1 MYDIIYIERNKQ
13 KNFTSTNCNF
23 TSIFLVTL
31 LSFNLYANVFI
42 YDADP
47 LAGSSQ
53 FILILSG
60 AFAAMIG
67 NLYNVSYKDVVN
79 SISNSIKSV
88 TPALIILLWVG
99 ALAGTWMISGIIPS
113 MVYYGLKILDPNI
126 FLPACIIICSII
138 SVATGSSWTTSATV
152 GIALVGIGKALE
164 IPAGMVGG
172 AVIAGA
178 YFGDKLSPLSD
189 TTNLAAAVS
198 KVDLFKHIKYLT
210 YTTIPSISIT
220 LIVFIILGINQSSSG
235 VTDNSYL
242 INTIENTFNISLVLF
257 IVPII
262 VLIMIVKK
270 TPPIKALTIGTLL
283 GALFAILFQPQIIN
297 ELSDSSN
304 SSIIASY
311 KVLIDT
317 ITSDVSI
324 TTESEILNELFSTGG
339 MIGML
344 NTIFLVMATMIFGGS
359 MDAIGAIKSIS
370 KALLNL
376 ADNIF
381 KLFASTVASCLAL
394 NLTASDQYLSIVVSG
409 KMFEKAFEDKGLAPE
424 NLSRTLEDSATVTS
438 ALIPWNSCGAY
449 HSSVLG
455 VSVGEYF
462 IYAIFNW
469 ISPFMTLI
477 YAALKIKIRTLGIK
491 NQ

>member
-1 MYDIIYIERNKQ
+1 MEDTSKKIIPLQIAILPL
-13 KNFTSTNCNF
+13 
-23 TSIFLVTL
+23 IFLVTL

-235 VTDNSYL
+235 VTDNSFL
-242 INTIENTFNISLVLF
+242 INTIENTFNISPVLF

-394 NLTASDQYLSIVVSG
+394 NLTASDQYLSIDVSG
-409 KMFEKAFEDKGLAPE
+409 KMFEKAFEDKDLAPE

-477 YAALKIKIRTLGIK
+477 YAALRIKIRTLGIK

>member
-1 MYDIIYIERNKQ
+1 MEDTSKKIIPLQIAILPL
-13 KNFTSTNCNF
+13 
-23 TSIFLVTL
+23 IFLVTL

-220 LIVFIILGINQSSSG
+220 LIVFIILGINQSSNG
-235 VTDNSYL
+235 LTDNSFL

-270 TPPIKALTIGTLL
+270 TPPIKALTIGTIL

-304 SSIIASY
+304 RSIIASY

-317 ITSDVSI
+317 ITSDVSV
-324 TTESEILNELFSTGG
+324 TTESEILNELFSTSG

-409 KMFEKAFEDKGLAPE
+409 KMFEKAFEDKDLAPE

-455 VSVGEYF
+455 ISVGEYF

-477 YAALKIKIRTLGIK
+477 YAALRIKIRTLGIK

>member
-1 MYDIIYIERNKQ
+1 MEDTSKKIIPLQIAILPL
-13 KNFTSTNCNF
+13 
-23 TSIFLVTL
+23 IFLVTL

-220 LIVFIILGINQSSSG
+220 LIVFIILGINQSSNG
-235 VTDNSYL
+235 VTDNSFL

-304 SSIIASY
+304 RSIIASY

-409 KMFEKAFEDKGLAPE
+409 KMFEKAFEDKDLAPE

-477 YAALKIKIRTLGIK
+477 YAALRIKIRTLGIK

>member
-1 MYDIIYIERNKQ
+1 MEDTSKKIIPLQIAILPL
-13 KNFTSTNCNF
+13 
-23 TSIFLVTL
+23 IFLVTL

-220 LIVFIILGINQSSSG
+220 LIVFIILGLNQSSNG
-235 VTDNSYL
+235 VTDNSFL

-270 TPPIKALTIGTLL
+270 TPPIRALTIGTLL

-477 YAALKIKIRTLGIK
+477 YAALRIKIRTLGIK

>member
-1 MYDIIYIERNKQ
+1 M
-13 KNFTSTNCNF
+13 KNSN
-23 TSIFLVTL
+23 SAGLSIGVALLPIIFLVSL
-31 LSFNLYANVFI
+31 LSINVFI
-42 YDADP
+42 YGDDS
-47 LAGSSQ
+47 LNGTNQ

-60 AFAAMIG
+60 LFGASIG
-67 NLYNVSYKDVVN
+67 FIYKVSYKKILT
-79 SISNSIKSV
+79 SISNSVKSV
-88 TPALIILLWVG
+88 TGALLILLFVG
-99 ALAGTWMISGIIPS
+99 ALAGTWMISGIIPA

-152 GIALVGIGKALE
+152 GIALVGIGKALG

-189 TTNLAAAVS
+189 TTNLAAAVT

-220 LIVFIILGINQSSSG
+220 LIVFIILGFLQVSG
-235 VTDNSYL
+235 GTTDNTYL
-242 INTIENTFNISLVLF
+242 LNAISEKFNISLALF
-257 IVPII
+257 LVPLL

-270 TPPIKALTIGTLL
+270 TPPLIALVIGTLV
-283 GALFAILFQPQIIN
+283 GALFSLIFQPQIIS
-297 ELSDSSN
+297 ELSGVTN
-304 SSIIASY
+304 SS
-311 KVLIDT
+311 LIDSYIVIMNT
-317 ITSDVSI
+317 ITGEI
-324 TTESEILNELFSTGG
+324 NIETNNEILNDLFSTGG
-339 MIGML
+339 MLGMM
-344 NTIFLVMATMIFGGS
+344 NTIFLVIGTMVFGGV
-359 MDAIGAIKSIS
+359 MDAIGALKTIS
-370 KALLNL
+370 KALLKW
-376 ADNIF
+376 ADNTF

-394 NLTASDQYLSIVVSG
+394 NVSASDQYLSIVVSG

-469 ISPFMTLI
+469 ISPFMTLL
-477 YAALKIKIRTLGIK
+477 YAALRIKIRTLGIK

>member
-1 MYDIIYIERNKQ
+1 M
-13 KNFTSTNCNF
+13 T
-23 TSIFLVTL
+23 
-31 LSFNLYANVFI
+31 
-42 YDADP
+42 
-47 LAGSSQ
+47 
-53 FILILSG
+53 
-60 AFAAMIG
+60 
-67 NLYNVSYKDVVN
+67 
-79 SISNSIKSV
+79 
-88 TPALIILLWVG
+88 
-99 ALAGTWMISGIIPS
+99 
-113 MVYYGLKILDPNI
+113 
-126 FLPACIIICSII
+126 
-138 SVATGSSWTTSATV
+138 
-152 GIALVGIGKALE
+152 
-164 IPAGMVGG
+164 
-172 AVIAGA
+172 
-178 YFGDKLSPLSD
+178 
-189 TTNLAAAVS
+189 
-198 KVDLFKHIKYLT
+198 H
-210 YTTIPSISIT
+210 TTIPSISIT
-220 LIVFIILGINQSSSG
+220 LIVFIILGIYQTSNG
-235 VTDNSYL
+235 VTDNSFL
-242 INTIENTFNISLVLF
+242 IETIENTFNISLILF

-304 SSIIASY
+304 NTIIASY
-311 KVLIDT
+311 KVVIDT
-317 ITSDVSI
+317 ITSNVSI
-324 TTESEILNELFSTGG
+324 TTESGILNELFSTGG

-370 KALLNL
+370 KALLNW

-409 KMFEKAFEDKGLAPE
+409 KMFEKAYKDKKLAPE

-469 ISPFMTLI
+469 ISPFMTLL
-477 YAALKIKIRTLGIK
+477 YAAFRIKIRTLANK
-491 NQ
+491 N

>member
-1 MYDIIYIERNKQ
+1 MEDTSKKIIPLQIAILPL
-13 KNFTSTNCNF
+13 
-23 TSIFLVTL
+23 IFLVTL

-220 LIVFIILGINQSSSG
+220 LIVFIILGINQSSIG
-235 VTDNSYL
+235 VTDNSFL

-270 TPPIKALTIGTLL
+270 TPPIKALTLGTLL
-283 GALFAILFQPQIIN
+283 GALFAVLFQPQIIN

-477 YAALKIKIRTLGIK
+477 YAALRIKIRTLGIK

>member
-1 MYDIIYIERNKQ
+1 M
-13 KNFTSTNCNF
+13 KNSSNVNL
-23 TSIFLVTL
+23 SIGVALLPIIFLVLL
-31 LSFNLYANVFI
+31 LSINVFI
-42 YDADP
+42 YGDDS
-47 LAGSSQ
+47 LNGTNQ

-60 AFAAMIG
+60 LFGASIG
-67 NLYNVSYKDVVN
+67 FIYKISYKKILT
-79 SISNSIKSV
+79 SISNSVKSV
-88 TPALIILLWVG
+88 TGALLILLFVG
-99 ALAGTWMISGIIPS
+99 ALAGTWMISGIIPA

-126 FLPACIIICSII
+126 FLPACIVICSII

-152 GIALVGIGKALE
+152 GIALVGIGKALG

-172 AVIAGA
+172 AVIAGG

-189 TTNLAAAVS
+189 TTNLAAAVTR
-198 KVDLFKHIKYLT
+198 VDLFKHIKYLT
-210 YTTIPSISIT
+210 YTTIPSITIT
-220 LIVFIILGINQSSSG
+220 LIVFIILGFLQVSDG
-235 VTDNSYL
+235 TTDNTYL
-242 INTIENTFNISLVLF
+242 LNAISEKFNISLALF
-257 IVPII
+257 IVPLL

-270 TPPIKALTIGTLL
+270 TPPLIALVIGTLA
-283 GALFAILFQPQIIN
+283 GALFSLIFQPQIIN
-297 ELSDSSN
+297 ELSGATSSN
-304 SSIIASY
+304 IVDSY
-311 KVLIDT
+311 IVIMNT
-317 ITSDVSI
+317 ITGQISI
-324 TTESEILNELFSTGG
+324 ETNNEILNDLFSTGG
-339 MIGML
+339 MLGMM
-344 NTIFLVMATMIFGGS
+344 NTIFLVIGTMVFGGV
-359 MDAIGAIKSIS
+359 MDAIGALKTIS
-370 KALLNL
+370 KSLLEW
-376 ADNIF
+376 ADNTF

-394 NLTASDQYLSIVVSG
+394 NVSASDQYLSIVVSG

-477 YAALKIKIRTLGIK
+477 YAALRIKIRTLGIK

>member
-1 MYDIIYIERNKQ
+1 MEDTSKKIIPLQIAILPL
-13 KNFTSTNCNF
+13 
-23 TSIFLVTL
+23 IFLVTL

-235 VTDNSYL
+235 ITDNSFL
-242 INTIENTFNISLVLF
+242 INTIENTFNISLILF

-270 TPPIKALTIGTLL
+270 TPPIKALTVGTLL

-311 KVLIDT
+311 KVLIET

-477 YAALKIKIRTLGIK
+477 YAALRIKIRTLGIK

>member
-1 MYDIIYIERNKQ
+1 MEDTSKKIIPLQIAILPL
-13 KNFTSTNCNF
+13 
-23 TSIFLVTL
+23 IFLVTL

-60 AFAAMIG
+60 AFAALIG
-67 NLYNVSYKDVVN
+67 HRYNVSYKDVIN

-138 SVATGSSWTTSATV
+138 SVATGSSWTTAATV

-235 VTDNSYL
+235 VTDNSFL

-270 TPPIKALTIGTLL
+270 TPPIKALTVGTLL

-304 SSIIASY
+304 RSIIASY

-477 YAALKIKIRTLGIK
+477 YAALRIKIRTLGIK

>member
-1 MYDIIYIERNKQ
+1 MKE
-13 KNFTSTNCNF
+13 TNRRILPLQVAILPL
-23 TSIFLVTL
+23 IFLVTL

-60 AFAAMIG
+60 AFAALIG
-67 NLYNVSYKDVVN
+67 HRYNVSYKDVIN

-126 FLPACIIICSII
+126 FLPACIVICSII

-152 GIALVGIGKALE
+152 GIALVGIGKALG

-220 LIVFIILGINQSSSG
+220 LIVFIILGIYQTSNG
-235 VTDNSYL
+235 VTDNSFL
-242 INTIENTFNISLVLF
+242 IETIENTFNISLILF

-304 SSIIASY
+304 NTIIASY
-311 KVLIDT
+311 KVVIDT
-317 ITSDVSI
+317 ITSNVSI

-370 KALLNL
+370 KALLNW

-409 KMFEKAFEDKGLAPE
+409 KMFEKAYKDKKLAPE

-469 ISPFMTLI
+469 ISPFMTLLF
-477 YAALKIKIRTLGIK
+477 AAFRIKIRTLANK
-491 NQ
+491 N

>member
-1 MYDIIYIERNKQ
+1 LEDTSKKIIPLQIAILPL
-13 KNFTSTNCNF
+13 
-23 TSIFLVTL
+23 IFLVTL

-235 VTDNSYL
+235 VTDNSFL

-270 TPPIKALTIGTLL
+270 TPPIKALTVGTLL

-477 YAALKIKIRTLGIK
+477 YAALRIKIRTLGIK

>member
-1 MYDIIYIERNKQ
+1 
-13 KNFTSTNCNF
+13 
-23 TSIFLVTL
+23 
-31 LSFNLYANVFI
+31 
-42 YDADP
+42 
-47 LAGSSQ
+47 
-53 FILILSG
+53 
-60 AFAAMIG
+60 
-67 NLYNVSYKDVVN
+67 
-79 SISNSIKSV
+79 
-88 TPALIILLWVG
+88 
-99 ALAGTWMISGIIPS
+99 MISGIIPS

-220 LIVFIILGINQSSSG
+220 LIVFIILGINQSSNG
-235 VTDNSYL
+235 LTDNSFL

-270 TPPIKALTIGTLL
+270 TPPIKALTIGTIL

-304 SSIIASY
+304 RSIIASY

-317 ITSDVSI
+317 ITSDVSV
-324 TTESEILNELFSTGG
+324 TTESEILNELFSTSG

-409 KMFEKAFEDKGLAPE
+409 KMFEKAFEDKDLAPE

-455 VSVGEYF
+455 ISVGEYF

-477 YAALKIKIRTLGIK
+477 YAALRIKIRTLGIK

>member
-1 MYDIIYIERNKQ
+1 LEDTSKKIIPLQIAILPL
-13 KNFTSTNCNF
+13 
-23 TSIFLVTL
+23 IFLVTL

-235 VTDNSYL
+235 VTDNSFL

-270 TPPIKALTIGTLL
+270 TPPIKALTLGTLL
-283 GALFAILFQPQIIN
+283 GALFAVLFQPQIIN

-317 ITSDVSI
+317 ITSNVSI

-477 YAALKIKIRTLGIK
+477 YAALRIKIRTLGIK
-491 NQ
+491 NL

>member
-1 MYDIIYIERNKQ
+1 MEDTSKKIIPLQIAILPL
-13 KNFTSTNCNF
+13 
-23 TSIFLVTL
+23 IFLVTL

-235 VTDNSYL
+235 ITDNSFL
-242 INTIENTFNISLVLF
+242 INTIENTFNISLILF
-257 IVPII
+257 IAPII

-270 TPPIKALTIGTLL
+270 TPPIKALTVGTLL

-311 KVLIDT
+311 KVLIET

-477 YAALKIKIRTLGIK
+477 YAALRIKIRTLGIK

>member
-1 MYDIIYIERNKQ
+1 MEDTSKKIIPLQIAILPL
-13 KNFTSTNCNF
+13 
-23 TSIFLVTL
+23 IFLVTL

-235 VTDNSYL
+235 VTDNSFL
-242 INTIENTFNISLVLF
+242 INTIENTFNISLILF

-270 TPPIKALTIGTLL
+270 TPPIKALTVGTLL

-370 KALLNL
+370 KALLKL

-409 KMFEKAFEDKGLAPE
+409 KMFENAFEDKGLAPE

-477 YAALKIKIRTLGIK
+477 YAALRIKIRTLGIK

>member
-1 MYDIIYIERNKQ
+1 M
-13 KNFTSTNCNF
+13 KNSN
-23 TSIFLVTL
+23 SAGLSIGVALLPIIFLVLL
-31 LSFNLYANVFI
+31 LSINVFI
-42 YDADP
+42 YGDDS
-47 LAGSSQ
+47 LNGTNQ

-60 AFAAMIG
+60 LFGASIG
-67 NLYNVSYKDVVN
+67 FIYKVSYKKILT
-79 SISNSIKSV
+79 SISNSVKSV
-88 TPALIILLWVG
+88 TGALLILLFVG
-99 ALAGTWMISGIIPS
+99 ALAGTWMISGIIPA

-152 GIALVGIGKALE
+152 GIALVGIGKALG

-189 TTNLAAAVS
+189 TTNLAAAVT

-220 LIVFIILGINQSSSG
+220 LIVFIILGFLQVSDG
-235 VTDNSYL
+235 TTDNTYL
-242 INTIENTFNISLVLF
+242 LNAISEKFNISLALF
-257 IVPII
+257 LVPLL

-270 TPPIKALTIGTLL
+270 TPPLIALVIGTLV
-283 GALFAILFQPQIIN
+283 GALFSLIFQPQIIS
-297 ELSDSSN
+297 ELSGVKN
-304 SSIIASY
+304 SS
-311 KVLIDT
+311 LIDSYIVIMNT
-317 ITSDVSI
+317 ITGEI
-324 TTESEILNELFSTGG
+324 NIETNNEILNDLFSTGG
-339 MIGML
+339 MLGMM
-344 NTIFLVMATMIFGGS
+344 NTIFLVIGTMVFGGV
-359 MDAIGAIKSIS
+359 MDAIGALKTIS
-370 KALLNL
+370 KALLKW
-376 ADNIF
+376 ADNTF

-394 NLTASDQYLSIVVSG
+394 NVSASDQYLSIVVSG

-469 ISPFMTLI
+469 ISPFMTLL
-477 YAALKIKIRTLGIK
+477 YAALRIKIRTLGIK

>member
-1 MYDIIYIERNKQ
+1 
-13 KNFTSTNCNF
+13 
-23 TSIFLVTL
+23 
-31 LSFNLYANVFI
+31 
-42 YDADP
+42 
-47 LAGSSQ
+47 
-53 FILILSG
+53 
-60 AFAAMIG
+60 
-67 NLYNVSYKDVVN
+67 
-79 SISNSIKSV
+79 
-88 TPALIILLWVG
+88 
-99 ALAGTWMISGIIPS
+99 

-235 VTDNSYL
+235 VTDNSFL

-283 GALFAILFQPQIIN
+283 GALIAILFQPQIIN

-477 YAALKIKIRTLGIK
+477 YAALRIKIRTLGIK

>member
-1 MYDIIYIERNKQ
+1 MEDTSKKIIPLQIAILPL
-13 KNFTSTNCNF
+13 
-23 TSIFLVTL
+23 IFLVVL

-67 NLYNVSYKDVVN
+67 NLYNVSYKDVIN

-235 VTDNSYL
+235 VTDNSFL
-242 INTIENTFNISLVLF
+242 INTIENTFNISLILF

-270 TPPIKALTIGTLL
+270 TPPIKALTLGTLL
-283 GALFAILFQPQIIN
+283 GALFAVLFQPQIIN

-477 YAALKIKIRTLGIK
+477 YAALRIKIRTLGIK

>member
-1 MYDIIYIERNKQ
+1 MIL
-13 KNFTSTNCNF
+13 STLKETNRRILPLQIAILPL
-23 TSIFLVTL
+23 IFLVTL

-60 AFAAMIG
+60 AFAALIG
-67 NLYNVSYKDVVN
+67 HRYNVSYKDVIN

-235 VTDNSYL
+235 VTDNSFL

-270 TPPIKALTIGTLL
+270 TPPIKALTVGTLL

-304 SSIIASY
+304 NSIIASSRHTPP
-311 KVLIDT
+311 VGFDGELIITPFMDELIFDFKSSKSGSKFLSGIVSTRIGFASAILTNSGNETQYGEKT
-317 ITSDVSI
+317 ITLSFG
-324 TTESEILNELFSTGG
+324 LNIAWHALYRLCFSPFDTR
-339 MIGML
+339 
-344 NTIFLVMATMIFGGS
+344 IFL
-359 MDAIGAIKSIS
+359 
-370 KALLNL
+370 
-376 ADNIF
+376 
-381 KLFASTVASCLAL
+381 
-394 NLTASDQYLSIVVSG
+394 
-409 KMFEKAFEDKGLAPE
+409 GL
-424 NLSRTLEDSATVTS
+424 
-438 ALIPWNSCGAY
+438 
-449 HSSVLG
+449 
-455 VSVGEYF
+455 
-462 IYAIFNW
+462 
-469 ISPFMTLI
+469 
-477 YAALKIKIRTLGIK
+477 
-491 NQ
+491 

>member
-1 MYDIIYIERNKQ
+1 MLPL
-13 KNFTSTNCNF
+13 
-23 TSIFLVTL
+23 IFLVTL

-60 AFAAMIG
+60 AFAGMIG
-67 NLYNVSYKDVVN
+67 HRYNISYKDVIS

-126 FLPACIIICSII
+126 FLPACIVICSII

-152 GIALVGIGKALE
+152 GIALVGIGKALG

-220 LIVFIILGINQSSSG
+220 LIVFIVLGIYQTSNG
-235 VTDNSYL
+235 VTDNSFL
-242 INTIENTFNISLVLF
+242 IETIENTFNISLILF

-304 SSIIASY
+304 TTIIASY
-311 KVLIDT
+311 KVVIDT
-317 ITSDVSI
+317 ITSNVSI

-344 NTIFLVMATMIFGGS
+344 NTIFLVIATMIFGGS

-370 KALLNL
+370 KALLNW

-477 YAALKIKIRTLGIK
+477 YAALRIKIRTLGIK

>member
-1 MYDIIYIERNKQ
+1 MEDTSKKIIPLQIAILPL
-13 KNFTSTNCNF
+13 
-23 TSIFLVTL
+23 IFLVTL

-189 TTNLAAAVS
+189 TTNLAAAIS

-220 LIVFIILGINQSSSG
+220 LIVFIILGINQSSNG
-235 VTDNSYL
+235 VTDNSLL

-283 GALFAILFQPQIIN
+283 GAVIAILFQPQIIN

-477 YAALKIKIRTLGIK
+477 YAALRIKIRTLGIK

>member
-1 MYDIIYIERNKQ
+1 L
-13 KNFTSTNCNF
+13 KNSN
-23 TSIFLVTL
+23 SAVLSIGVALLPIIFLVLL
-31 LSFNLYANVFI
+31 LSINVFI
-42 YDADP
+42 YGDDS
-47 LAGSSQ
+47 LNGTNQ

-60 AFAAMIG
+60 LFGASIG
-67 NLYNVSYKDVVN
+67 FIYKVSYKKILI
-79 SISNSIKSV
+79 SISNSVKSV
-88 TPALIILLWVG
+88 TGALLILLFVG
-99 ALAGTWMISGIIPS
+99 ALAGTWMISGIIPA

-152 GIALVGIGKALE
+152 GIALVGIGKALG

-189 TTNLAAAVS
+189 TTNLAAAVT

-220 LIVFIILGINQSSSG
+220 LIVFIILGFLQVSDG
-235 VTDNSYL
+235 TTDNTYL
-242 INTIENTFNISLVLF
+242 LNAISEKFNISLVLF
-257 IVPII
+257 IVPLL

-270 TPPIKALTIGTLL
+270 TPPLIALVIGTLA
-283 GALFAILFQPQIIN
+283 GALFSLIFQPQIIN
-297 ELSDSSN
+297 ELSGGTNFSIVDSY
-304 SSIIASY
+304 IVIM
-311 KVLIDT
+311 DT
-317 ITSDVSI
+317 ITGEI
-324 TTESEILNELFSTGG
+324 NIETNNMILNDLFSTGG
-339 MIGML
+339 MLGMM
-344 NTIFLVMATMIFGGS
+344 NTIFLVIGTMVFGGV
-359 MDAIGAIKSIS
+359 MDAIGALKSIS
-370 KALLNL
+370 KALLKW
-376 ADNIF
+376 ADTTF
-381 KLFASTVASCLAL
+381 KLFASTVTSCLAL
-394 NLTASDQYLSIVVSG
+394 NVSASDQYLSIVVSG
-409 KMFEKAFEDKGLAPE
+409 KMFEEAFKDRDLAPE

-469 ISPFMTLI
+469 ISPFMTLL
-477 YAALKIKIRTLGIK
+477 YAALRIKIRTLGIK

>member
-1 MYDIIYIERNKQ
+1 MKDKDKKILPLQIAILPL
-13 KNFTSTNCNF
+13 
-23 TSIFLVTL
+23 IFLVTL

-67 NLYNVSYKDVVN
+67 HRYNVSYKDVIN

-126 FLPACIIICSII
+126 FLPACIVICSII

-152 GIALVGIGKALE
+152 GIALVGIGKALG

-210 YTTIPSISIT
+210 LTTIPSISIT
-220 LIVFIILGINQSSSG
+220 LIVFIVLGINQTSNG
-235 VTDNSYL
+235 LTDNSFL
-242 INTIENTFNISLVLF
+242 IETIENTFNISLVLF

-262 VLIMIVKK
+262 VLLMIVKK
-270 TPPIKALTIGTLL
+270 TPPIRALTIGTLL

-297 ELSDSSN
+297 DLSDSSN

-311 KVLIDT
+311 KVVIDT
-317 ITSDVSI
+317 ITSNVSI

-370 KALLNL
+370 KALLDW

-409 KMFEKAFEDKGLAPE
+409 KMFEKAYKDKQLAPE

-455 VSVGEYF
+455 VSVSEYF
-462 IYAIFNW
+462 LYAIFNW
-469 ISPFMTLI
+469 ISPFMTLL
-477 YAALKIKIRTLGIK
+477 YAAFRIKIRTLVNK
-491 NQ
+491 N

>member
-1 MYDIIYIERNKQ
+1 M
-13 KNFTSTNCNF
+13 KNFNSAGL
-23 TSIFLVTL
+23 SIGVALLPIIFLVLL
-31 LSFNLYANVFI
+31 LSINVFI
-42 YDADP
+42 YGDDS
-47 LAGSSQ
+47 LNGTNQ

-60 AFAAMIG
+60 LFGASIG
-67 NLYNVSYKDVVN
+67 FIYKVSYKKILR
-79 SISNSIKSV
+79 SISNSVKSV
-88 TPALIILLWVG
+88 TGALLILLFVG
-99 ALAGTWMISGIIPS
+99 ALAGTWMISGIIPA

-152 GIALVGIGKALE
+152 GIALVGIGKALG

-189 TTNLAAAVS
+189 TTNLAAAVT

-220 LIVFIILGINQSSSG
+220 LIVFIILGFLQVSDG
-235 VTDNSYL
+235 TTDNTYL
-242 INTIENTFNISLVLF
+242 LNAISEKFNISLALF
-257 IVPII
+257 LVPLL

-270 TPPIKALTIGTLL
+270 TPPLIALVIGTLV
-283 GALFAILFQPQIIN
+283 GALFSLIFQPQIIS
-297 ELSDSSN
+297 ELSGVTN
-304 SSIIASY
+304 SS
-311 KVLIDT
+311 LIDSYIVIMNT
-317 ITSDVSI
+317 ITGEI
-324 TTESEILNELFSTGG
+324 NIETNNEILNDLFSTGG
-339 MIGML
+339 MLGMM
-344 NTIFLVMATMIFGGS
+344 NTIFLVIGTMVFGGV
-359 MDAIGAIKSIS
+359 MDAIGALKTIS
-370 KALLNL
+370 KALLKW
-376 ADNIF
+376 ADNTF

-394 NLTASDQYLSIVVSG
+394 NVSASDQYLSIVVSG

-469 ISPFMTLI
+469 ISPFMTLL
-477 YAALKIKIRTLGIK
+477 YAALRIKIRTLGIK

>member
-1 MYDIIYIERNKQ
+1 MEDTSKKIIPLQIAILPL
-13 KNFTSTNCNF
+13 
-23 TSIFLVTL
+23 IFLVTL

-113 MVYYGLKILDPNI
+113 MVYFGLKILDPNI
-126 FLPACIIICSII
+126 FLPACIVICSII

-152 GIALVGIGKALE
+152 GIALVGIGKAIG

-220 LIVFIILGINQSSSG
+220 LIVFIILGIYQTSNG
-235 VTDNSYL
+235 ITDNSIL
-242 INTIENTFNISLVLF
+242 IETIENTFNISLVLF

-270 TPPIKALTIGTLL
+270 IPPINALTIGTLL
-283 GALFAILFQPQIIN
+283 GALFAVLFQPQIIN
-297 ELSDSSN
+297 QLSDSSN
-304 SSIIASY
+304 SSIIDSY

-370 KALLNL
+370 KALLNW

-409 KMFEKAFEDKGLAPE
+409 KMFEKAFRDKGLAPE

-455 VSVGEYF
+455 VGVGEYF

-469 ISPFMTLI
+469 ISPFMTLL
-477 YAALKIKIRTLGIK
+477 YAALRIKIRTLGIK

>member
-1 MYDIIYIERNKQ
+1 MKDKDKKILPLQIAILPL
-13 KNFTSTNCNF
+13 
-23 TSIFLVTL
+23 IFLVTL

-67 NLYNVSYKDVVN
+67 HRHNVSYKDVIN

-126 FLPACIIICSII
+126 FLPACIVICSII

-210 YTTIPSISIT
+210 LTTIPSISIT
-220 LIVFIILGINQSSSG
+220 LIVFIILGINQTSNG
-235 VTDNSYL
+235 LTDNSFL
-242 INTIENTFNISLVLF
+242 IETIENTFNISLVLF

-270 TPPIKALTIGTLL
+270 TPPIRALTIGTLL

-297 ELSDSSN
+297 DLSDSSN

-311 KVLIDT
+311 KVIIDT
-317 ITSDVSI
+317 ITSNVSI

-370 KALLNL
+370 KALLDW

-409 KMFEKAFEDKGLAPE
+409 KMFEKAYKDKQLAPE

-455 VSVGEYF
+455 VSVSEYF
-462 IYAIFNW
+462 LYAIFNW
-469 ISPFMTLI
+469 ISPFMTLL
-477 YAALKIKIRTLGIK
+477 YAAFRIKIRTLVNK
-491 NQ
+491 N

>member
-1 MYDIIYIERNKQ
+1 M
-13 KNFTSTNCNF
+13 KNSN
-23 TSIFLVTL
+23 SAGLSIGVALLPIIFLILL
-31 LSFNLYANVFI
+31 LSINVFI
-42 YDADP
+42 YGDDS
-47 LAGSSQ
+47 LNGTNQ

-60 AFAAMIG
+60 LFGASIG
-67 NLYNVSYKDVVN
+67 FVYKVSYKKILT
-79 SISNSIKSV
+79 SISNSVKSV
-88 TPALIILLWVG
+88 TGALLILLFVG
-99 ALAGTWMISGIIPS
+99 ALAGTWMISGIIPA

-152 GIALVGIGKALE
+152 GIALVGIGKALG

-189 TTNLAAAVS
+189 TTNLAAAVT

-210 YTTIPSISIT
+210 YTTVPSISIT
-220 LIVFIILGINQSSSG
+220 LIVFIILGLLQVSDG
-235 VTDNSYL
+235 TTDNTYL
-242 INTIENTFNISLVLF
+242 LSAISEKFNISLALF
-257 IVPII
+257 LVPLL

-270 TPPIKALTIGTLL
+270 TPPLIALVIGTLV
-283 GALFAILFQPQIIN
+283 GALFSLIFQPQIIN
-297 ELSDSSN
+297 ELSSGTNSGLVDSYIVIMN
-304 SSIIASY
+304 
-311 KVLIDT
+311 T
-317 ITSDVSI
+317 ITGEI
-324 TTESEILNELFSTGG
+324 NIETNNEILNDLFSTGG
-339 MIGML
+339 MLGMM
-344 NTIFLVMATMIFGGS
+344 NTIFLVIGTMVFGGV
-359 MDAIGAIKSIS
+359 MDAIGALKTIS
-370 KALLNL
+370 KALLKW
-376 ADNIF
+376 ADNTF

-394 NLTASDQYLSIVVSG
+394 NVSASDQYLSIVVSG

-469 ISPFMTLI
+469 ISPFMTLL
-477 YAALKIKIRTLGIK
+477 YAGLRIKIRTLGIK
-491 NQ
+491 N

>member
-1 MYDIIYIERNKQ
+1 MEDTSKKIIPLQIAILPL
-13 KNFTSTNCNF
+13 
-23 TSIFLVTL
+23 IFLVTL

-152 GIALVGIGKALE
+152 GIALVGIGRALE

-235 VTDNSYL
+235 VTDNSFL

-270 TPPIKALTIGTLL
+270 TPPIKALTVGTLL

-311 KVLIDT
+311 KVLIET
-317 ITSDVSI
+317 ITSDVYI

-477 YAALKIKIRTLGIK
+477 YAALRIKIRTLGIK

>member
-1 MYDIIYIERNKQ
+1 MEDTSKKIIPLQIAILPL
-13 KNFTSTNCNF
+13 
-23 TSIFLVTL
+23 IFLVVL

-220 LIVFIILGINQSSSG
+220 LIVFIILGINQSSIG
-235 VTDNSYL
+235 VTDNSFL
-242 INTIENTFNISLVLF
+242 INTIENTFNISLILF

-270 TPPIKALTIGTLL
+270 TPPIKALTVGTLL

-477 YAALKIKIRTLGIK
+477 YAALRIKIRTLGIK